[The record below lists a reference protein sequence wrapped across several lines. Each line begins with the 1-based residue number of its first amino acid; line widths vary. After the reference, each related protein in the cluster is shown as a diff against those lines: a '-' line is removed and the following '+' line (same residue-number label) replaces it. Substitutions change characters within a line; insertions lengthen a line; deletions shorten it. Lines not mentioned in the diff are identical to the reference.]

1 MLTKQH
7 IPLQQALKCLI
18 QTTQNKQQKYYYLSL
33 SQQLEQGLHLSQ
45 SLCQL
50 CKNLTPYEQQ
60 LIILGEKTQQ
70 LPQCLDQ
77 LSYLCQHHQQLKE
90 KIIAA
95 CFYPCLT
102 LCFAIMMAITL
113 LFTVLPQCL
122 ALYQQ
127 NHHALPALTQTL
139 LTITLFLK
147 HWGMLIL
154 LITTSTLLLTS
165 HQIVHNPRWRK
176 QWQIWSTSLPFIHA
190 IQRDYRY
197 SKLCH
202 MLSLALNQHMP
213 FLDALT
219 LVINSQNHLVTQQ
232 SFQKIKQY
240 LSAGHPLTSAM
251 TLAPSLPPI
260 FVELMRTGAESG
272 TLSQSLEQLSAY
284 FTQSLEQHCAI
295 LQRWLNPL
303 LLVLVACLIGTIMMA
318 LYLPLFD
325 IGEMI

>member
-1 MLTKQH
+1 
-7 IPLQQALKCLI
+7 
-18 QTTQNKQQKYYYLSL
+18 
-33 SQQLEQGLHLSQ
+33 
-45 SLCQL
+45 
-50 CKNLTPYEQQ
+50 
-60 LIILGEKTQQ
+60 
-70 LPQCLDQ
+70 
-77 LSYLCQHHQQLKE
+77 
-90 KIIAA
+90 
-95 CFYPCLT
+95 
-102 LCFAIMMAITL
+102 
-113 LFTVLPQCL
+113 
-122 ALYQQ
+122 
-127 NHHALPALTQTL
+127 
-139 LTITLFLK
+139 
-147 HWGMLIL
+147 
-154 LITTSTLLLTS
+154 
-165 HQIVHNPRWRK
+165 
-176 QWQIWSTSLPFIHA
+176 
-190 IQRDYRY
+190 
-197 SKLCH
+197 